1 MLPHKKMKQLAPIIK
16 IKKHSLDMESASLF
30 AIRQSK
36 LEVMERMRESQRAY
50 MSSVDQLNLMRSKGM
65 NQEASSLELGIDG
78 FRNRWATLLAEA
90 RLLERREKVQLKMVI
105 SLETELKTVE
115 NLHEKF
121 EESFRKDLSIKDQAS
136 MDDFSQN
143 RYFGREK

>member
-1 MLPHKKMKQLAPIIK
+1 MLPHRKMKQLAPIIK
-16 IKKHSLDMESASLF
+16 IKKHSLDLESAELH

-36 LEVMERMRESQRAY
+36 IEVVERMRQSQKAY

-65 NQEASSLELGIDG
+65 NQEALSLELGIDG
-78 FRNRWATLLAEA
+78 FRNRWAALLAEA
-90 RLLERREKVQLKMVI
+90 RLLERREKVQIKMVM

-121 EESFRKDLSIKDQAS
+121 EEVFRKDLSVKDQAS

-143 RYFGREK
+143 RFFGRSK